1 MLSRQLV
8 AIGYLELVARPDAL
22 PGGADF
28 STLSMVSLVGTVLQL
43 AWKGWLACRNAR
55 KANYYE
61 LIGNPNLH
69 TELDLSLDGLELAPS
84 ELEEVCNALGR
95 MRNMRLRTLDL
106 TGVAS
111 ANTEAEGAQLA
122 RSLAKVLAN
131 LPELRAL

>member
-8 AIGYLELVARPDAL
+8 AIAYLELVYRPDAL

-69 TELDLSLDGLELAPS
+69 TELDLSLDGIELAPS

-106 TGVAS
+106 SGVAS
-111 ANTEAEGAQLA
+111 AEAEGAQLA
-122 RSLAKVLAN
+122 RAMAKVLAN
-131 LPELRAL
+131 LPELQAL

>member
-1 MLSRQLV
+1 M
-8 AIGYLELVARPDAL
+8 ARPDAL

-43 AWKGWLACRNAR
+43 AWKGWLAYRNAR

-69 TELDLSLDGLELAPS
+69 TELDLSLNGIKLAPS

-111 ANTEAEGAQLA
+111 AEAEGAQLG
-122 RSLAKVLAN
+122 RGLAKVLAN

>member
-1 MLSRQLV
+1 VLSRQLV

-22 PGGADF
+22 PGGTDF
-28 STLSMVSLVGTVLQL
+28 STLSVVSLVGTVLQL

-69 TELDLSLDGLELAPS
+69 TELDLSLRSVELATS

-111 ANTEAEGAQLA
+111 TEAKGAQLG
-122 RSLAKVLAN
+122 RHLAKSLAN
-131 LPELRAL
+131 LPELRSL